1 MTPYRIR
8 WVAAL
13 ALVAGGISLQ
23 ALAQPGATGGEWR
36 SLAADTFGSKYS
48 AVDQISAENF
58 TDLEIAWQWHTAD
71 SHLIYES
78 EYGTSLVPAQT
89 LFDLLEAEEPGR
101 WVTPPTFRR
110 LVATPLMVDGV
121 LYATAGSRRDVVSL
135 DAATGEL
142 LWMHRLDEAE
152 SG

>member
-13 ALVAGGISLQ
+13 ALFAGGISLQ

-36 SLAADTFGSKYS
+36 SYAADTFGSKYS
-48 AVDQISAENF
+48 AVDQITAENF

-89 LFDLLEAEEPGR
+89 LFDLLEAEKPGR
-101 WVTPPTFRR
+101 WVTPPLEVSPQGLWATF
-110 LVATPLMVDGV
+110 
-121 LYATAGSRRDVVSL
+121 
-135 DAATGEL
+135 
-142 LWMHRLDEAE
+142 
-152 SG
+152 